1 MRARARRS
9 STIAATIRLPSTR
22 SSALFCKKQPLAVDD
37 FQSMDLFSDVSD
49 TDILKNL
56 LAELHDDLCGRLSR
70 FGS

>member
-1 MRARARRS
+1 
-9 STIAATIRLPSTR
+9 
-22 SSALFCKKQPLAVDD
+22 VDD